1 MTQFSTR
8 AAQLDSFRAHHND
21 ADHMHMILGMV
32 AANAGVALVPAAAR
46 KFRRAAVIYR
56 MLEPGLADIET
67 AIAWRRDDKSPMLA
81 EFIGAARHRL
91 SRRAH

>member
-1 MTQFSTR
+1 
-8 AAQLDSFRAHHND
+8 
-21 ADHMHMILGMV
+21 MILGMV

-46 KFRRAAVIYR
+46 KFRRGAVIYR
-56 MLEPGLADIET
+56 MLEPAPDNIET

-81 EFIGAARHRL
+81 EFMGAARQTL